1 MTYYVVRMG
10 KPRTPTGRCRRT
22 HEELKIT
29 FPHADCELE
38 FNNPFQLLVA
48 TILSAQATDKSVNKV
63 TPQVFRNF
71 PNPEKLAEAKIP
83 EIENPFSIKL
93 KKKLNDIQYDRSL
106 DFGDWKLK
114 IT

>member
-10 KPRTPTGRCRRT
+10 KPRTPIGRCRRT
-22 HEELKIT
+22 HQELKIT
-29 FPHADCELE
+29 FPDADCELE

-48 TILSAQATDKSVNKV
+48 TILSAQATDKSVNKA

-83 EIENPFSIKL
+83 EIENLIKTIGL
-93 KKKLNDIQYDRSL
+93 FRSKAKNLQGMARKLIT
-106 DFGDWKLK
+106 DFDG
-114 IT
+114 